1 MVDVVNSNIS
11 SQINVIVERLRS
23 NYQGISFE
31 ANPCPFMPESIS
43 KGIIDSLKHR
53 KKKKSYLVLFTVELA
68 CELHARG
75 ETDVTVTT
83 SNFCSATKLVTE
95 RLGYKYTV
103 LQDIKDSTMH
113 FNVAVGNPPFN
124 DDQNQKANTGNYVSA
139 SKKLHLTFIN
149 QALELADEV
158 VMVAP
163 VRGWFVGKNKDRYLK
178 QYQNKG
184 LYLIEN
190 KGMPF
195 PNAVT
200 GEIGVFHFNKAK
212 QFIRDEFS
220 QRNPLSDSI
229 VDQYQMNT
237 MVGRCTPGNLKNK
250 VSAIGKYK
258 VILTS
263 TKIGYTDDDNLFE
276 DKSRGNWRVAFNHN
290 GNKQGKSIYG
300 GKVQVASPNDY
311 LSMSMSCFTV
321 SSEEEAKKVCE
332 YLMSD
337 EVTDILREIK
347 VSNTN
352 SKYHM
357 SFIPK
362 YVNR

>member
-1 MVDVVNSNIS
+1 MIDTVISTQVNA
-11 SQINVIVERLRS
+11 VIERLRS
-23 NYQGISFE
+23 GFQGKTFD
-31 ANPCPFMPESIS
+31 ANPCPFMPDSIS
-43 KGIIDSLKHR
+43 KDIISSLGRR
-53 KKKKSYLVLFTVELA
+53 KKNNSYLVLFTVELA
-68 CELHARG
+68 CELHSRG
-75 ETDVTVTT
+75 AKNVTVTT
-83 SNFCSATKLVTE
+83 SDFCVATKLVTE
-95 RLGYKYTV
+95 RLGYKYTI
-103 LQDIKDSTMH
+103 LQDIKDNNMH

-139 SKKLHLTFIN
+139 SKKLHLEFIN

-163 VRGWFVGKNKDRYLK
+163 VRGWFVGKNKEKYLK
-178 QYQNKG
+178 QYQDKG

-195 PNAVT
+195 PTAVT
-200 GEIGVFHFNKAK
+200 GEIGVFHFNKDK
-212 QFIRDEFS
+212 EFIRDEFS
-220 QRNPLSDSI
+220 QRNPLDNSI
-229 VDQYQMNT
+229 VDQYQMYT
-237 MVGRCTPGNLKNK
+237 MVGRCTPGKLKNK
-250 VSAIGKYK
+250 LSATGKYK

-276 DKSRGNWRVAFNHN
+276 DKSRGNWRVVFNHN
-290 GNKQGKSIYG
+290 GNKQGNSIYG
-300 GKVQVASPNDY
+300 GKVQVAEPNAY
-311 LSMSMSCFTV
+311 LSMSMSCLIV
-321 SSEEEAKKVCE
+321 SSEEEAQKVCE

-337 EVTDILREIK
+337 DVTNILREIK

-357 SFIPK
+357 SFVPA